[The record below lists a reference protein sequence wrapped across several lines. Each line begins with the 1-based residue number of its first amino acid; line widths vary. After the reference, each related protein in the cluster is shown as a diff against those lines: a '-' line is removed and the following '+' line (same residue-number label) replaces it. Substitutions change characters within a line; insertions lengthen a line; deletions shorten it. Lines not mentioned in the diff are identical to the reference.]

1 MMKWQNEDEDE
12 TRHRR
17 EGEEDPE
24 EDEIDLRRN
33 NIQHQN
39 IKKANPFYKC
49 EIRFYV

>member
-24 EDEIDLRRN
+24 EDEIDLKRN
-33 NIQHQN
+33 NIYS
-39 IKKANPFYKC
+39 IKISKKLIHFINVK
-49 EIRFYV
+49 